1 MYDRSSQILVVCV
14 IFFILSW
21 VSVGLRVYVKAR
33 LLKQV
38 GWDDGA
44 MLATLLLFTGY
55 LICQLGSLAHGN
67 GRRRETMTDA
77 TAQIGLMY
85 WFFCELFYTLATSM
99 LKVAI
104 GLFFLRIA
112 NNKWHVL
119 IIKAIMY
126 ASGVLGV
133 TYFAIVLFQCRPI
146 SFWWDLN
153 PNHHGHCLSAS
164 VMADTSYV
172 VSALNSVADWV
183 FGILPIFIVKNLQM
197 HRHQKAVVAVI
208 LGFAAVGSSATIIR
222 LPYVWTVK
230 EYKGEFLWR
239 TADVA
244 IWTTVEVGIGITAG
258 NLGTLRPLM
267 QRLMSFMGISSST
280 GRDTRTWTKRNG
292 NGNHTYTNS
301 GATPLEDF
309 AGKGTTKTTVTIRGG
324 ASHDDHWGGL
334 SRTDSEEEIVPNSNK
349 LHEGG
354 ILHSV
359 QIDTFEERVQDERI
373 GAGNTSPRPT
383 QAYERV

>member
-1 MYDRSSQILVVCV
+1 MYDRSSQILVSDVLQYPGESTDQ
-14 IFFILSW
+14 IL
-21 VSVGLRVYVKAR
+21 RAR

-112 NNKWHVL
+112 NNKWHIL

-280 GRDTRTWTKRNG
+280 GRDTWTWTKRNK

-309 AGKGTTKTTVTIRGG
+309 AGKGTMKTTVTIRGG

>member
-21 VSVGLRVYVKAR
+21 VSVGLRVYVKAQ

-146 SFWWDLN
+146 SFD
-153 PNHHGHCLSAS
+153 
-164 VMADTSYV
+164 D
-172 VSALNSVADWV
+172 
-183 FGILPIFIVKNLQM
+183 
-197 HRHQKAVVAVI
+197 
-208 LGFAAVGSSATIIR
+208 ATE
-222 LPYVWTVK
+222 T
-230 EYKGEFLWR
+230 E
-239 TADVA
+239 
-244 IWTTVEVGIGITAG
+244 
-258 NLGTLRPLM
+258 
-267 QRLMSFMGISSST
+267 
-280 GRDTRTWTKRNG
+280 
-292 NGNHTYTNS
+292 
-301 GATPLEDF
+301 
-309 AGKGTTKTTVTIRGG
+309 
-324 ASHDDHWGGL
+324 
-334 SRTDSEEEIVPNSNK
+334 
-349 LHEGG
+349 
-354 ILHSV
+354 
-359 QIDTFEERVQDERI
+359 
-373 GAGNTSPRPT
+373 
-383 QAYERV
+383 

>member
-133 TYFAIVLFQCRPI
+133 TYFTIVLFQCRPI

-280 GRDTRTWTKRNG
+280 GRDTRTWTKRNK

-309 AGKGTTKTTVTIRGG
+309 AGKGTMKTTVTIRGG